1 MLYVQK
7 NSARHVHVTFWAASG
22 FVNIIYVLFELWV
35 CGLRLDHV
43 LIWHGYL
50 FGCEQSFSTELTK
63 LWYLA
68 TLGLL
73 LTLPLYAWSA
83 SSSISL
89 LLACRFR
96 DPPASCI
103 LLDPDWLSLRPDAV
117 TWTGIIRPARFTGR
131 RIAVALRGEVLA
143 LEEGE
148 EERMACNFF
157 TIAAISA
164 LEVVGAFI
172 RFSMEVRIP
181 RMESMR
187 TLRRWG
193 VTVETGWKL
202 QHGS

>member
-50 FGCEQSFSTELTK
+50 FGCEQSFSTELPK

-68 TLGLL
+68 ILGLL

-83 SSSISL
+83 SSSLAL

-103 LLDPDWLSLRPDAV
+103 HLDPDWLSLRPRAV
-117 TWTGIIRPARFTGR
+117 TWPGIIGPARFTGR
-131 RIAVALRGEVLA
+131 PIAVALSQLEGLYLWWSLEKLRCFGNKDEAWLAQLCKVLTVS
-143 LEEGE
+143 EG
-148 EERMACNFF
+148 
-157 TIAAISA
+157 S
-164 LEVVGAFI
+164 
-172 RFSMEVRIP
+172 S
-181 RMESMR
+181 
-187 TLRRWG
+187 
-193 VTVETGWKL
+193 
-202 QHGS
+202 